1 VNHQK
6 NVLIGL
12 GILLMLVAT
21 ELLVFPRLERFRY
34 SSTDRYIPYS
44 DLENIEDILIKQK
57 NFIQADIKTADLVFK
72 VVGKEKVKR
81 VGRLDVPNL
90 SCQYL
95 LQIDDIWKRASNGKF
110 GFTAQS
116 ELLDKSN
123 VNRDPSKLE
132 ANFREAVGWGKDNS
146 NSLTYPRG
154 YFPYKIYQ
162 DDFVVPSFSEK
173 LRECVKDQ
181 G

>member
-1 VNHQK
+1 MNYQK

-12 GILLMLVAT
+12 GILSMLVAV
-21 ELLVFPRLERFRY
+21 ELLIFPRLERFRY

-57 NFIQADIKTADLVFK
+57 DFLQADTKTADLFFK
-72 VVGKEKVKR
+72 IVGKEKLKR
-81 VGRLDVPNL
+81 IGRLDVSNL

-95 LQIDDIWKRASNGKF
+95 LQLDDIWKRASNGKF

-116 ELLDKSN
+116 EVLNKSKA
-123 VNRDPSKLE
+123 NRDPSKLE
-132 ANFREAVGWGKDNS
+132 ANFREAVGWVKS
-146 NSLTYPRG
+146 NSSSRTYLQG

-173 LRECVKDQ
+173 LRECVKDR